1 VFFFVAVVISLA
13 GVLTDRERGHV
24 GIALIRPAALTLGRI
39 GHYLRDA
46 LVASPANEYNGRRHG
61 SREGKE
67 DFFLLRNS
75 PFKSKFDKKISFVI
89 EKSTKILAL
98 YQIIFGLNRFAMFT
112 AQKNSKL
119 SLKV

>member
-1 VFFFVAVVISLA
+1 VAVVISLA

-67 DFFLLRNS
+67 DFFFCFEIALSNQNLI
-75 PFKSKFDKKISFVI
+75 KK
-89 EKSTKILAL
+89 LA
-98 YQIIFGLNRFAMFT
+98 
-112 AQKNSKL
+112 S
-119 SLKV
+119 